1 MSVEGVEVK
10 GRVVLEI
17 KDLRVTFP
25 LGSDDQ
31 PVEIL
36 RGVSLQLCEG
46 GVLGLVGESGSGK
59 SMLVLSILGLLPG
72 RGRISKGSILLDGED
87 LCTVSAPRLR
97 DIRGGSIGT
106 IFQDPMTS
114 LNPVRRIGSLLVET
128 LRRHGSIDRKRAKE
142 AALEALREVGV
153 PSPQERIRAYPHEL
167 SGGLRQRVVIAHALL
182 NEPRVIL
189 ADEPT
194 TALDTTTQLQILS
207 LLKMRVKNASVLFIT
222 HDLGVASELCD
233 DIAVLYAGRVV
244 ERGPTMQVLENPRH
258 PYTAG
263 LIAAMPHFTRKRE
276 PLKVILGEPMRLN
289 GVVTGC
295 AFATR
300 CERALAK
307 CQTEDPF
314 LQSADGLV
322 HVACWNQLETK

>member
-1 MSVEGVEVK
+1 MSIPGDEVAGK
-10 GRVVLEI
+10 VVLEI
-17 KDLRVTFP
+17 KDLHVTFP
-25 LGSDDQ
+25 IGFEGQ
-31 PVEIL
+31 EVEIL
-36 RGVSLQLCEG
+36 RGISLQLPEG

-59 SMLVLSILGLLPG
+59 SMLLLSVLGLLPG
-72 RGRISKGSILLDGED
+72 RGQISKGSILLDDED

-97 DIRGGSIGT
+97 LIRGGSIGT

-128 LRRHGSIDRKRAKE
+128 LHRHRSIDRKKAKVV
-142 AALEALREVGV
+142 ALEALREVGV
-153 PSPQERIRAYPHEL
+153 PSPKERIRAYPHEL
-167 SGGLRQRVVIAHALL
+167 SGGLRQRVMIAHALL
-182 NEPRVIL
+182 NQPRVIL

-207 LLKMRVKNASVLFIT
+207 LLKTRVKNASILFIT

-233 DIAVLYAGRVV
+233 EIAVLYAGRVV
-244 ERGPTMQVLENPRH
+244 ERGPTAQVLENPRH
-258 PYTAG
+258 PYTVG
-263 LIAAMPHFTRKRE
+263 LIAAMPHFTRNRE
-276 PLKVILGEPMRLN
+276 PLKVILGEPMRLT

-295 AFATR
+295 AFVAR

-314 LQSADGLV
+314 LQSVDESV
-322 HVACWNQLETK
+322 HVACWNQLETS